1 MTWGRLRK
9 GVTLLEIMVVM
20 AILATVMALA
30 IPAVSNTLS
39 LQQTGFA
46 NELANTYRFLRDEA
60 AMRNVTFRIVYD
72 LDKQTYTIEAGDP
85 NTLIFTNPEDLQDY
99 EEDLADKM
107 GAYTERELEELSPED
122 EELQDLMDKR
132 FSGLEDDALN
142 TTVDVP
148 GGSVISWVYTPQYG
162 EDGIEME
169 RDLRDLDAEELESAL
184 ADIDDDDR
192 NVAYSYI
199 FPNGFVEHTV
209 VRIHD
214 DDDPSDGITI
224 EVEPLS
230 GRVLTHDDLID
241 PEDSLDW
248 IPDEGPDVDF

>member
-1 MTWGRLRK
+1 MRR
-9 GVTLLEIMVVM
+9 GVTLLEILVVM
-20 AILATVMALA
+20 AILAVVMALA
-30 IPAVSNTLS
+30 IPAVSNVLA
-39 LQQTGFA
+39 LQQTGFS

-72 LDKQTYTIEAGDP
+72 LDQQTYTIEAGDP
-85 NTLIFTNPEDLQDY
+85 DTLIFTNPEDLQDY

-107 GAYTERELEELSPED
+107 DAYTERELEEMDPED
-122 EELQDLMDKR
+122 EELQKLMDKR
-132 FSGLEDDALN
+132 FEGLEDDALN
-142 TTVDVP
+142 TTVQVP

-162 EDGIEME
+162 LDGVEME
-169 RDLRDLDAEELESAL
+169 QDLRELDDEERALALEELDADE
-184 ADIDDDDR
+184 R

-209 VRIHD
+209 IRIHD
-214 DDDPSDGITI
+214 EDDPSDGITI

-241 PEDSLDW
+241 PEDSMDW